1 VKYFWQRIR
10 HKNVK
15 PILIVDDEPIVRES
29 LRDWLIDAGYQV
41 ITAESGEEA
50 IGIIE
55 QGDIDI
61 MILDIRLPGRSGI
74 SVLREVRE
82 KKPNIKTIIITA
94 YPSSELTAQALGLGM
109 TDYLIKPVAPDALEG
124 LIREALEKHSD

>member
-1 VKYFWQRIR
+1 M
-10 HKNVK
+10 K
-15 PILIVDDEPIVRES
+15 PILIVDDEQIVRES

-82 KKPNIKTIIITA
+82 ERPDIKTIIITA
-94 YPSSELTAQALGLGM
+94 YPSSGLTAEALGLGAM
-109 TDYLIKPVAPDALEG
+109 DYLIKPIAPDALEG
-124 LIREALEKHSD
+124 LIREALIKNRN